1 MQDKDPEKAVVFS
14 NKAIEM
20 APNNSI
26 YLERNGYLK
35 WKAGD
40 FDNALQSTIKALS
53 IEPDLFA
60 AHLNLGGIH
69 KDLGNLDE
77 ALASTLKSLEIKP
90 EESKALYLLGII
102 KMAKGKIDEAKQNLL
117 NAIEKNPHEYAAYYE
132 LSKMLENQEEASKLI
147 KAIHSIN
154 TNLLAAKNKYFIEF
168 AISNCL
174 HKSKN
179 YGEASKHLQL
189 ANENKLTVKPSNANL
204 FQQEIRSNLS
214 SSTPSTTTPIATEN
228 GKGRIFIV
236 GMPRSGSTLLE
247 TLLSMI
253 PEIKDLGES
262 NSLPNAIKK
271 IQEQKKY
278 NSDYEHLD
286 EIYSQMEPIDSP
298 GCKYTTDKNLINFIY
313 SNYIA
318 IHIPEAKI
326 IHCRRNPMDNIL
338 SMYRSNLITGY
349 NYTASLED
357 SARILIAQDQAMQT
371 QKKRHPEK
379 IFTFDYDKFVNAPE
393 VNLSTIL
400 DWLGLEFNSD
410 YLHSENSTRSINTAS
425 AVEAR
430 RPINNKSVGG
440 WKNYE
445 KLLKP
450 ALRILQE
457 NNIRIS

>member
-1 MQDKDPEKAVVFS
+1 MNEFEIIRKYFLKLSKTNKSSLSLNDDVFFDKSK
-14 NKAIEM
+14 
-20 APNNSI
+20 
-26 YLERNGYLK
+26 
-35 WKAGD
+35 
-40 FDNALQSTIKALS
+40 
-53 IEPDLFA
+53 
-60 AHLNLGGIH
+60 
-69 KDLGNLDE
+69 
-77 ALASTLKSLEIKP
+77 EIVISVDTYVEGVHFINFKKP
-90 EESKALYLLGII
+90 EL
-102 KMAKGKIDEAKQNLL
+102 
-117 NAIEKNPHEYAAYYE
+117 
-132 LSKMLENQEEASKLI
+132 
-147 KAIHSIN
+147 
-154 TNLLAAKNKYFIEF
+154 
-168 AISNCL
+168 
-174 HKSKN
+174 
-179 YGEASKHLQL
+179 
-189 ANENKLTVKPSNANL
+189 V
-204 FQQEIRSNLS
+204 
-214 SSTPSTTTPIATEN
+214 
-228 GKGRIFIV
+228 
-236 GMPRSGSTLLE
+236 
-247 TLLSMI
+247 
-253 PEIKDLGES
+253 
-262 NSLPNAIKK
+262 IKK
-271 IQEQKKY
+271 IVRSSISDLICKGVKPTYYFISGSGNKRSFSSGNLKKISKSLKQEQKKY

-286 EIYSQMEPIDSP
+286 EIYSQMEPTDGP

-318 IHIPEAKI
+318 IHMPEAKI

-338 SMYRSNLITGY
+338 SMYRSNLITGH

-379 IFTFDYDKFVNAPE
+379 IFTFDYDKFVNVPE